1 MCPAGRPGGGCGMM
15 GGGVSPLRKGMRRKR
30 RPARGWVRPVGALSR
45 WEFVSVDAVRHA
57 ETA

>member
-1 MCPAGRPGGGCGMM
+1 MM
-15 GGGVSPLRKGMRRKR
+15 GGGVSPLRKGRRRKR

-45 WEFVSVDAVRHA
+45 WEFVSVASVRHA